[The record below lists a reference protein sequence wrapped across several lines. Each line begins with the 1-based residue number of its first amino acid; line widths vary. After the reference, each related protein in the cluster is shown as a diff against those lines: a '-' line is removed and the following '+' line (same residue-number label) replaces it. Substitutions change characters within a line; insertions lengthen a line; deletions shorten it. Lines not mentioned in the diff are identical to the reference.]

1 MKHYNRE
8 ELDLYRNGDMN
19 LFSRIMC
26 SEHLKICVSCHKLL
40 DSLKED
46 DALLE
51 ELRGKL
57 NRLRHAAGDDT
68 VKKKPLSGE

>member
-57 NRLRHAAGDDT
+57 NRLKHAAGNGAN
-68 VKKKPLSGE
+68 KKKPLSGE

>member
-26 SEHLKICVSCHKLL
+26 SEHLKICASCHKLL

-51 ELRGKL
+51 ELRGHL
-57 NRLRHAAGDDT
+57 NRLKHAADADAN
-68 VKKKPLSGE
+68 KKKPLSGE